1 MLISDRVL
9 DRILDHREKNYS
21 EDKTTI
27 NRPKLKFHKLFGDKR
42 VTPVEVTQSP
52 FKKTQD
58 RAANQQ
64 EPRDQREIRLEFR
77 RLR

>member
-27 NRPKLKFHKLFGDKR
+27 NRPKLKFHKLLGDKR
-42 VTPVEVTQSP
+42 VTPVEVTFQ
-52 FKKTQD
+52 K
-58 RAANQQ
+58 
-64 EPRDQREIRLEFR
+64 
-77 RLR
+77 